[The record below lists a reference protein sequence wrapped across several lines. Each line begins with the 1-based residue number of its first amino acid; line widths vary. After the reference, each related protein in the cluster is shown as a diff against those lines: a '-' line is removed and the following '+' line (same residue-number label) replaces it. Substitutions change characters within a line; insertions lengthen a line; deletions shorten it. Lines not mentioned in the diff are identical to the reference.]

1 MHSPVFSFLPKGKRE
16 RKGNEKRRP
25 REAVSGE
32 EWLCSGTGSVVGF
45 GRPVR
50 KRTILALPN
59 LGPPSIEWRQR
70 HGKITHIR
78 ALSKAL
84 AYVLS
89 GLGPARPGRAF
100 SGPLLISTGCQAEL
114 NPPADL
120 RIQSVRQECKTRVP
134 TRGRGRASGPPRKFT
149 ACVDD
154 GGAAFAL
161 FTSCPSPAPEC

>member
-1 MHSPVFSFLPKGKRE
+1 MAVFR
-16 RKGNEKRRP
+16 NW
-25 REAVSGE
+25 VSGRVWPTGTE
-32 EWLCSGTGSVVGF
+32 THHTGAAKPRPAVDRVAIEARKDYTHPSAVQSACLCFEW
-45 GRPVR
+45 P
-50 KRTILALPN
+50 
-59 LGPPSIEWRQR
+59 GP
-70 HGKITHIR
+70 
-78 ALSKAL
+78 
-84 AYVLS
+84 
-89 GLGPARPGRAF
+89 GPARPGRAF